1 MMTMFTNRNANQVA
15 NPTRFHAFKRVCL
28 AGLLATAAAS
38 CATAGPSKEL
48 VDART
53 AYARL
58 EAGSANATI
67 PAEVH
72 DAKLVLDRAEQ
83 TQTID
88 DAYLAQRKAQLVES
102 HASTLKAQAQRD
114 QATKD
119 LQAARLARGDR
130 AEKELGVV
138 RKDLVSAENKTA
150 MTQQQLDAERIA
162 RLDAEQ
168 KSKEA
173 MDNLAKMA
181 ALKQESRG
189 LVITLSGA
197 VMFVTNQSALLPAAL
212 ASLNN
217 VAAALKTT
225 PDRSI
230 MVEGHSDSTGA
241 HAYNVDLSQRRADAV
256 RLYLISQA
264 VPQEMIRAQGIG
276 PDRPVADNSTA
287 EGRANNRR
295 VEIVVSP
302 SENK

>member
-1 MMTMFTNRNANQVA
+1 MINFNFNFNFKMTT
-15 NPTRFHAFKRVCL
+15 
-28 AGLLATAAAS
+28 AGFAGMLAAATFG

-53 AYARL
+53 AYARIQVGP
-58 EAGSANATI
+58 AAAAI

-83 TQTID
+83 SKSLD
-88 DAYLAQRKAQLVES
+88 DAYLAQRKAQLVEA
-102 HASTLKAQAQRD
+102 HASTLTALAQRD

-119 LQAARLARGDR
+119 LQASRLARGER
-130 AEKELGVV
+130 AEKELGNVK
-138 RKDLVSAENKTA
+138 KDLVQAERKTE
-150 MTQQQLDAERIA
+150 MTQQQLEQERLA
-162 RLDAEQ
+162 RLDAEK

-197 VMFVTNQSALLPAAL
+197 VMFVTNESALLPAAL
-212 ASLNN
+212 SSLNN
-217 VAAALKTT
+217 VAAALKST
-225 PDRSI
+225 PDRNI
-230 MVEGHSDSTGA
+230 TVEGHSDSTGA
-241 HAYNVDLSQRRADAV
+241 HAYNMDLSQRRADAV

-264 VPQEMIRAQGIG
+264 VPQEMIRSQGIG
-276 PDRPVADNSTA
+276 PDRPVADNRTA

-295 VEIVVSP
+295 VEIIVSP
-302 SENK
+302 GENK

>member
-1 MMTMFTNRNANQVA
+1 MTMFKSKNAM
-15 NPTRFHAFKRVCL
+15 RFITAACL
-28 AGLLATAAAS
+28 AAGCGAS
-38 CATAGPSKEL
+38 APSKEL

-58 EAGSANATI
+58 EAGPANARI

-72 DAKLVLDRAEQ
+72 DTKIMLDHAEQ
-83 TQTID
+83 TKSID
-88 DAYLAQRKAQLVES
+88 DAYLAQRKAQLVEA
-102 HASTLKAQAQRD
+102 HAGTIAATAQRD

-138 RKDLVSAENKTA
+138 RKDLVTAENKTA
-150 MTQQQLDAERIA
+150 MTQQQLDAERVA

-181 ALKQESRG
+181 ALKQETRG

-197 VMFVTNQSALLPAAL
+197 VMFVTNQSALLPAAMS
-212 ASLNN
+212 SLNN

-225 PDRSI
+225 PDRNI

-276 PDRPVADNSTA
+276 PDRPVASNASA